1 MKRILTASAS
11 CAAVCAASAFL
22 PQTTLAQGVG
32 QRSDQDEIIVLGAR
46 TSLTAPGAKA
56 ARDVLERVPGGV
68 GLVESDVFLD
78 DFAQSIGDA
87 LLFTPGVF
95 ADTSAQRETRI
106 SIRGSGLN
114 STFERR
120 GITVRRD
127 GVPISRASGSTEF
140 QEIDPL
146 TIDYIEVFKGANG
159 LEYGAASLGGA
170 INIVTPTGR
179 TREETISL
187 RAEGGSFGTFRT
199 SGSLALAGDKWDL
212 YGGVTALRSDGFRD
226 HSDVRS
232 VYGHS
237 NVGYKFDNGAETRFY
252 FTALS
257 DNFELAGSLS
267 LEDALENPTAAG
279 RPVTIGPFFPG
290 GPVTVLDP
298 GPEADDWDRNLNV
311 VRLANKTVVPFDAF
325 NLEVGAWYAFR
336 DLDHAITRF
345 AGVIVQ
351 QENEVGG
358 FARLTGDV
366 DFGGRN
372 IAWLVGA
379 EIAASDNDAQ
389 RFENLFGSRGE
400 LDTQSDQDARN
411 ILVYGQANVSL
422 TDGLTAVIGVQYL
435 NTLRDSD
442 NILNAVDG
450 RLTENQF
457 NPRFGLLWDV
467 AENAQLF
474 MNVNRGFEPAGLSDL
489 TAGGIDPFTPLEA
502 QQAWTAEIG
511 TRGQRGPFA
520 WDLSLYRSW
529 IENEFID
536 LVQAEGFGVV
546 SATFNADDTI
556 HQGVEFGLDTFLTP
570 KPMKDAGLELVW
582 RNTYTFNDFF
592 FASDPQDLDGQAFEF
607 DGNQLAGVPRHVYV
621 SELRVEHGR
630 WYATANFRWIPDGP
644 FADFANTVQVPGYE
658 LLGFTAGFD
667 IADNVRV
674 FASGENLTD
683 EVYISNVSTV
693 ADLSQPQ
700 QNDTIF
706 TPGQGRA
713 FFGGLSV
720 SF

>member
-1 MKRILTASAS
+1 MKRILTAGAS
-11 CAAVCAASAFL
+11 CAALCAVSAL
-22 PQTTLAQGVG
+22 SPQTAYAQGVG
-32 QRSDQDEIIVLGAR
+32 QRSDRDEIIVLGAR
-46 TSLTAPGAKA
+46 ASLTAPDAKA
-56 ARDVLERVPGGV
+56 ARDILERIPGGV
-68 GLVESDVFLD
+68 GLVEADVFLD

-114 STFERR
+114 ATFERR

-140 QEIDPL
+140 QEVDPL

-170 INIVTPTGR
+170 VNLVTPTGR
-179 TREETISL
+179 TREETATL

-199 SGSLALAGDKWDL
+199 SGSLALANEKWDF
-212 YGGVTALRSDGFRD
+212 YGGVTALRSNGFRD

-237 NVGYKFDNGAETRFY
+237 NIGYKFDNGAETRFY
-252 FTALS
+252 LTALS

-311 VRLANKTVVPFDAF
+311 VRIANKTVIPFDGF
-325 NLEVGAWYAFR
+325 NLETGAWYAFR

-351 QENEVGG
+351 QEHEVGG

-366 DFGGRN
+366 ALGGRN
-372 IAWLVGA
+372 VSWVFGT

-389 RFENLFGSRGE
+389 RFENVFGSRGE
-400 LDTQSDQDARN
+400 LDTESDQDARN
-411 ILVYGQANVSL
+411 ILVYGQASISL
-422 TDGLTAVIGVQYL
+422 TDDVTAVVGAQYL

-450 RLTENQF
+450 RMTESQV
-457 NPRFGLLWDV
+457 NPRFGLLWDA
-467 AENAQLF
+467 AENAQF
-474 MNVNRGFEPAGLSDL
+474 FVNVNRGFEPAGLSDL
-489 TAGGIDPFTPLEA
+489 TAGGVLDFTPLEA
-502 QQAWTAEIG
+502 QQAWTAEVG
-511 TRGQRGPFA
+511 TRGQKGPFA
-520 WDLSLYRSW
+520 WDIAFYRSW
-529 IENEFID
+529 VENEFID
-536 LVQAEGFGVV
+536 LAQPQFGGFV
-546 SATFNADDTI
+546 SATFNAGDTV
-556 HQGVEFGLDTFLTP
+556 HQGVEAGLDVFLTP
-570 KPMKDAGLELVW
+570 KPLKDAGLELVW
-582 RNTYTFNDFF
+582 RNAYTFNDFF
-592 FASDPQDLDGQAFEF
+592 FTSNPQDLDGQVFDF
-607 DGNQLAGVPRHVYV
+607 DGNTLAGVPRHVYV
-621 SELRVEHGR
+621 SELRLEQGR
-630 WYATANFRWIPDGP
+630 WYATANFRWVPDGP
-644 FADFANTVQVPGYE
+644 FVDFANTLEVPGYE

-667 IADNVRV
+667 ISDNVRV

-683 EVYISNVSTV
+683 EVYISNISTV
-693 ADLSQPQ
+693 ANQSLE
-700 QNDTIF
+700 NARVF

-713 FFGGLSV
+713 FFGGISAA
-720 SF
+720 F